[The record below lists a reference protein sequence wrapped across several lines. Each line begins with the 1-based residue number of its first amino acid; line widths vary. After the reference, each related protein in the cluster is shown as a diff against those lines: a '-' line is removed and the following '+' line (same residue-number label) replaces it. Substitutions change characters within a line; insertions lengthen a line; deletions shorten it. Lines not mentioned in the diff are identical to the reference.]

1 MDQRGEEIIPEQ
13 VAKGF
18 QDSVVEVLTAKTRRA
33 AREFNVKQ
41 VIPEKA
47 VKDIEKL
54 LILMIRLRGCLQ
66 LCQNGL
72 THCIGQLLLLGL
84 AHAFGPDG
92 RQHLDMHAA
101 RMTQV
106 AVAL

>member
-1 MDQRGEEIIPEQ
+1 
-13 VAKGF
+13 
-18 QDSVVEVLTAKTRRA
+18 
-33 AREFNVKQ
+33 
-41 VIPEKA
+41 
-47 VKDIEKL
+47 
-54 LILMIRLRGCLQ
+54 MIRLRGRLQ

-101 RMTQV
+101 RMAQV
-106 AVAL
+106 AIVLEQDSVPAVLLPK